1 MEETMQSKLS
11 LRDRIKEQWKNL
23 NGKLQE
29 EKNKKKILYIG
40 ISIAVLI
47 IGFCLLAILGGS
59 APAPRTE
66 DEIKTKALMEAI
78 ATKYDESY
86 GDGGFN
92 WYVEYRKDGIAVIC
106 QSEKIETSVLKNAD
120 ETERQNFWESY
131 TDLGETFSKG
141 FYSNLESNLYK
152 LGVEKLPVPIYYHF
166 VDRYKNDCFVY
177 KDGKIIYS
185 RY

>member
-1 MEETMQSKLS
+1 MEENMQSKLS

-47 IGFCLLAILGGS
+47 VGLCLLAILGGS
-59 APAPRTE
+59 APVPRTE

-78 ATKYDESY
+78 ATKYDESF
-86 GDGGFN
+86 GDRGFN

-106 QSEKIETSVLKNAD
+106 RSQEIELSVLKNAD
-120 ETERQNFWESY
+120 ESARQDFWETY
-131 TDLGETFSKG
+131 KDTGDFFSKE
-141 FYSNLESNLYK
+141 FYRNLENNLYT

-166 VDRYKNDCFVY
+166 VDRYKNDCLVY
-177 KDGKIIYS
+177 KDGEIIYS